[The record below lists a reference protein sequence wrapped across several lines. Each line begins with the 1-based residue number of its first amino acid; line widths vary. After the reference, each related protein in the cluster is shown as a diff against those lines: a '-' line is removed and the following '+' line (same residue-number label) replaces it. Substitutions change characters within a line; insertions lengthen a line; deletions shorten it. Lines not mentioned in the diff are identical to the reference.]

1 MKEKEGVERSRLG
14 VFLVVL
20 VGVVELAVAAAARL
34 RALAA
39 GPVVALLARQ
49 RRALGSVEAARVVV
63 AAARRIADAAEGVLA
78 LLNTLLVDPDDA
90 ERLLRGLGRRLLC
103 FLNFL
108 GLGRRRRRRL
118 AGAVGVGLINEA
130 HTGTLGI

>member
-1 MKEKEGVERSRLG
+1 MGVERSRLG

-63 AAARRIADAAEGVLA
+63 AAARVFADAERVLA
-78 LLNTLLVDPDDA
+78 LLDTLLVDPDDA
-90 ERLLRGLGRRLLC
+90 KRLLRGLGRRLLR

-108 GLGRRRRRRL
+108 GLGRRTRGSGR
-118 AGAVGVGLINEA
+118 
-130 HTGTLGI
+130 GISWREL

>member
-1 MKEKEGVERSRLG
+1 MKEEEGVERSRLG

-63 AAARRIADAAEGVLA
+63 AAARVFADAVEGVLA

-90 ERLLRGLGRRLLC
+90 KRLLRGLRRRLLR
-103 FLNFL
+103 LDDFL
-108 GLGRRRRRRL
+108 GLSGALRR
-118 AGAVGVGLINEA
+118 
-130 HTGTLGI
+130 

>member
-1 MKEKEGVERSRLG
+1 MHTVPGTYEEGSEGKGGVERSRLG

-63 AAARRIADAAEGVLA
+63 AAARVVAGAVEGVLA

-90 ERLLRGLGRRLLC
+90 KRLLRGLGRRLLR

-118 AGAVGVGLINEA
+118 GR
-130 HTGTLGI
+130 

>member
-1 MKEKEGVERSRLG
+1 MKEEEGVERSRLG

-63 AAARRIADAAEGVLA
+63 AAARVVAGAVEGVLA

-90 ERLLRGLGRRLLC
+90 KRLLRGLGRRLLR

-108 GLGRRRRRRL
+108 GLGRRTRGSGR
-118 AGAVGVGLINEA
+118 
-130 HTGTLGI
+130 GISWREL

>member
-1 MKEKEGVERSRLG
+1 MKEKGGVERSRLG

-63 AAARRIADAAEGVLA
+63 AVARVVASA
-78 LLNTLLVDPDDA
+78 
-90 ERLLRGLGRRLLC
+90 
-103 FLNFL
+103 
-108 GLGRRRRRRL
+108 
-118 AGAVGVGLINEA
+118 
-130 HTGTLGI
+130 

>member
-14 VFLVVL
+14 VFFVVL

-63 AAARRIADAAEGVLA
+63 AVSRVLADAVEGVLA
-78 LLNTLLVDPDDA
+78 LLNTLFVDPDDA
-90 ERLLRGLGRRLLC
+90 ERLTLEL
-103 FLNFL
+103 
-108 GLGRRRRRRL
+108 
-118 AGAVGVGLINEA
+118 EA
-130 HTGTLGI
+130 SQESDANKK

>member
-1 MKEKEGVERSRLG
+1 MKEKGGVERSRLG

-63 AAARRIADAAEGVLA
+63 AAARVFADAAEGVLA

-90 ERLLRGLGRRLLC
+90 KRLLRGLGRRLLC

-118 AGAVGVGLINEA
+118 AGPVGSFSCRALRSGALKW
-130 HTGTLGI
+130 